1 LTGLTAPILAGTHN
15 FAFPTPACFLLSP
28 ATSIAPGRG
37 GFLLH
42 RRPVGHHA
50 DGRDIDPFARDL
62 DGRDLGHW
70 LATSRDAHAVA
81 GSGALDQL
89 AKVRLGIDKISLT
102 I

>member
-1 LTGLTAPILAGTHN
+1 MLSSFFRPR
-15 FAFPTPACFLLSP
+15 PASHLV
-28 ATSIAPGRG
+28 AG

-70 LATSRDAHAVA
+70 LAVSRDAHAVA

-89 AKVRLGIDKISLT
+89 AKVRLGIDKIYVSHGKLSDLRWSL
-102 I
+102 IAQHGA